1 MIYFASSKGE
11 AALKTIVCDV
21 PGKEKDI
28 EVLEIDVCDDSSVL
42 KSAKTLRDRNIKLY
56 GLVNNAG
63 VLRAEDEVIMNTNY
77 DGPKRVTDAFVDL
90 MDRNE
95 GRIVNISGQ
104 PMGGWLRTQV
114 KVLKCTKEMQ
124 YIKLCFS

>member
-1 MIYFASSKGE
+1 M
-11 AALKTIVCDV
+11 
-21 PGKEKDI
+21 PGKEKNI

-42 KSAKTLRDRNIKLY
+42 QAAKTLRDRNIKLY

-77 DGPKRVTDAFVDL
+77 DGPKRVTDAFVEI

-114 KVLKCTKEMQ
+114 KVLKCIKEMQ
-124 YIKLCFS
+124 YIKLFFSQTG

>member
-1 MIYFASSKGE
+1 M
-11 AALKTIVCDV
+11 

-42 KSAKTLRDRNIKLY
+42 QAAKTLGDRNIKLY

-77 DGPKRVTDAFVDL
+77 HGPKRVTNAFVDL
-90 MDRNE
+90 MDGNE
-95 GRIVNISGQ
+95 GRIINISGQ
-104 PMGGWLRTQV
+104 PMGGWLKTQV
-114 KVLKCTKEMQ
+114 RIHLQNEAVT
-124 YIKLCFS
+124 